1 MVAVKEADIGTAAI
15 DGVQYVR
22 IHCTCTDSED
32 IADLTFTLPAFV
44 TFADHIGMI
53 AEEIVSGHGV

>member
-1 MVAVKEADIGTAAI
+1 MIAVRETEIGTALI

-22 IHCTCTDSED
+22 LHVTCTESDD

-44 TFADHIGMI
+44 TFADHIGMV
-53 AEEIVSGHGV
+53 AEAIVSENSI